1 MDSRHVTPEPG
12 CQVVRT
18 LDVVG
23 EKWALLIVRDAL
35 RGVTRFSDF
44 QASLGAP
51 RDVLAARLRS
61 LVEAG
66 ILEQR
71 PYRDVGA
78 RERTGYHLT
87 EAGLGLRVVIAA
99 ILQWNDRWD
108 AAPTGPGSVAVDRN
122 DEVPVELRFTAPDG
136 SAVDDSEVTFVPGRG
151 GSWAY
156 PVAHDFAA
164 VDTRAD
170 APSASN
176 SRRAPRSTTV
186 AN

>member
-1 MDSRHVTPEPG
+1 M
-12 CQVVRT
+12 VRT
-18 LDVVG
+18 LDAVG

-51 RDVLAARLRS
+51 RDVLTARLRS

-71 PYRDVGA
+71 PYRDAGA

-87 EAGLGLRVVIAA
+87 EAGLGLKVVIAA

-108 AAPTGPGSVAVDRN
+108 PAPTGPGSIAVDRN
-122 DEVPVELRFTAPDG
+122 RRPVELQFAAADG
-136 SAVDDSEVTFVPGRG
+136 STVEDGEVAFVPGG
-151 GSWAY
+151 ANAWTY
-156 PVAHDFAA
+156 PLVREAE
-164 VDTRAD
+164 D
-170 APSASN
+170 ASVSS
-176 SRRAPRSTTV
+176 SRPQNGPLSPTLAK
-186 AN
+186 